1 MTSAVRIEGVTKR
14 FRVYHERNQ
23 SLKAAVM
30 RGRRA
35 RFEDFRALQDVSF
48 EIPAG
53 STFGLMGENGSG
65 KSTLLK
71 CIARILEPDAGRVVV
86 DGSLGALLELGSGFH
101 PELTGRENVY
111 LNGSILGLSRAAID
125 DRFDEI
131 VDFAGIENFIDQPVK
146 NYSSGMY
153 VRLGFSVAINVE
165 PEVLLVDEVLA
176 VGDSG
181 FQRKCLDKFAD
192 YRREGRT
199 VVVVSHAMGTVRTMC
214 DQVAWLEHGRLRA
227 VGPAMALVDDYLDEG
242 NVTHE
247 VMVGGGSREG
257 TGEIH
262 VEDVRIAGADGGPL
276 RSGAPAEVTVWVR
289 AAEPVDDPVV
299 GLGVET
305 REGFVLWGANTKEAG
320 LSLGRVD
327 GGLCVR
333 FRCPALPLQG
343 ESFDLLVAATDTT
356 TQHVYD
362 FLRKVVRFDVELPRP
377 AEAGGPVALRGRW
390 EVRPGEPAPAPRFP
404 R

>member
-1 MTSAVRIEGVTKR
+1 MNPAVRIENVSKG
-14 FRVYHERNQ
+14 FRIYHERNQ

-35 RFEDFRALQDVSF
+35 RFENFKALDDVSF
-48 EIPAG
+48 DIPSG
-53 STFGLMGENGSG
+53 ITFGIMGENGSG

-71 CIARILEPDAGRVVV
+71 CIARILEPDTGRVAV
-86 DGSLGALLELGSGFH
+86 DGTLGALLELGSGFH

-125 DRFDEI
+125 ARFDEI
-131 VDFAGIENFIDQPVK
+131 VDFAGIERFIDQPVK

-153 VRLGFSVAINVE
+153 VRLGFSVAINVT
-165 PEVLLVDEVLA
+165 PDVLLVDEVLA
-176 VGDSG
+176 VGDTA
-181 FQRKCLDKFAD
+181 FQRKCMDKFAD

-199 VVVVSHAMGTVRTMC
+199 VVVVSHAMGTVRTVC
-214 DQVAWLEHGRLRA
+214 DQVAWLEHGRLRD
-227 VGPAMALVDDYLDEG
+227 VGPAMALVDEYLDEG

-247 VMVGGGSREG
+247 VLVGGGHRDG
-257 TGEIH
+257 TGEIR
-262 VEDVRIAGADGGPL
+262 VEDVSVRGPDGGPL
-276 RSGAPAEVTVWVR
+276 VAGAPFEVSVWVR
-289 AAEPVDDPVV
+289 AKEPIVEPVV

-305 REGFVLWGANTKEAG
+305 REGVVVWGSNTKEADV
-320 LSLGRVD
+320 SLGTLDGPARVT
-327 GGLCVR
+327 

-362 FLRKVVRFDVELPRP
+362 FLRKVARFDVESVRP
-377 AEAGGPVALRGRW
+377 PEAGGPVVMRGSWDVEIGATAR
-390 EVRPGEPAPAPRFP
+390 EPRFAG
-404 R
+404 